1 MATIAKT
8 FPEIADLWMELTET
22 GSMDFERD
30 TRIIR
35 KDRHNG
41 YIGCSNPACQGGV
54 NVLPIIDDMVRSR
67 ATERKATET
76 CASHIS
82 MGRRQYQR
90 CSNRFEITATITYK
104 EDQQEVRE

>member
-1 MATIAKT
+1 MSTIAKT
-8 FPEIADLWMELTET
+8 FPEIADLWMEVTET

-54 NVLPIIDDMVRSR
+54 NVLPIIDDIHGSTSPKLKEGQLLGDVRLKPFVFQM
-67 ATERKATET
+67 A
-76 CASHIS
+76 
-82 MGRRQYQR
+82 M
-90 CSNRFEITATITYK
+90 
-104 EDQQEVRE
+104 